1 MKINR
6 NNRLQKSKLIPV
18 KYILLLLLSFLIGS
32 AQAQK
37 ELLDTLKITPG
48 IKIIGM
54 YPNSDQQ
61 KTYRPYN
68 FIIEDPAK
76 IQEFVKHVKLGAETP
91 NSFEFNG
98 FGLLVIKDFMRIGSW
113 TINPK
118 LKNAMVHDGHS
129 YAFDFEQISSLNKQ
143 FPFDYE
149 VQKKTFGKKAEFETF
164 LARQKNNANSTWC
177 KPCIAAMPHFN
188 AMASK
193 FKNRGV
199 VFIAQD
205 VMEDDRQKVLDFLKA
220 NDKMMGF
227 DVAYGGGKGSDFE
240 REWIKPAG
248 VNAIPQT
255 FVIKGNKLLWQTSPD
270 MINEAVIEMLI
281 KGDFSIE
288 KAKKSITN

>member
-1 MKINR
+1 MRKIAV
-6 NNRLQKSKLIPV
+6 LIFV
-18 KYILLLLLSFLIGS
+18 ITVTAIGS
-32 AQAQK
+32 ISAQGLTR
-37 ELLDTLKITPG
+37 EYLDVG
-48 IKIIGM
+48 
-54 YPNSDQQ
+54 D
-61 KTYRPYN
+61 
-68 FIIEDPAK
+68 
-76 IQEFVKHVKLGAETP
+76 
-91 NSFEFNG
+91 
-98 FGLLVIKDFMRIGSW
+98 
-113 TINPK
+113 TINVYPK
-118 LKNAMVHDGHS
+118 VEWIKGNPTGK
-129 YAFDFEQISSLNKQ
+129 FDTSKVYIVDLW
-143 FPFDYE
+143 
-149 VQKKTFGKKAEFETF
+149 A
-164 LARQKNNANSTWC
+164 TWC

>member
-1 MKINR
+1 MKTNR

-61 KTYRPYN
+61 KTYRLYN

-164 LARQKNNANSTWC
+164 LARQKNNANFLFYYAPQFRYEGSFEIT
-177 KPCIAAMPHFN
+177 
-188 AMASK
+188 
-193 FKNRGV
+193 FKKTEKLSNPKA
-199 VFIAQD
+199 IN
-205 VMEDDRQKVLDFLKA
+205 EFLKPYIEA
-220 NDKMMGF
+220 LVKPNDYRL
-227 DVAYGGGKGSDFE
+227 AYILDDKNMRETDQYTMTITGPKTLFE
-240 REWIKPAG
+240 QLKVEGYQKENWKPTEELG
-248 VNAIPQT
+248 T
-255 FVIKGNKLLWQTSPD
+255 FYY
-270 MINEAVIEMLI
+270 
-281 KGDFSIE
+281 
-288 KAKKSITN
+288 KK